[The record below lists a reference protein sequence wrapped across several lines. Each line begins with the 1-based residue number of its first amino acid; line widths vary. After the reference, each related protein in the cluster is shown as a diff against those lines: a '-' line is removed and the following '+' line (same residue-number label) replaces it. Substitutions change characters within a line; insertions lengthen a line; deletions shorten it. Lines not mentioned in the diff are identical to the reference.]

1 MRNKKIPELFARG
14 FFIYTVFVSKNDSC
28 RRIIYVIRYS
38 RLLLLGSGI
47 AFAAVY
53 RSVVRGLEGNLCFL
67 ATLCTSGCK
76 ELSGSLACVLS
87 CVTAG
92 FASLGLVLEA
102 AFCIEFLFTCGENEF
117 CAAILT
123 NQSLVFVH
131 ADFTSLE
138 INIFPLFPRFL
149 LNYAFELG
157 PYALNRVVH
166 AFYVLT
172 QPFADFCVRFI
183 RKIQFEDLGF
193 QRRERFE

>member
-1 MRNKKIPELFARG
+1 
-14 FFIYTVFVSKNDSC
+14 
-28 RRIIYVIRYS
+28 
-38 RLLLLGSGI
+38 LLGSGI

-76 ELSGSLACVLS
+76 EFSGSLACVLS

-92 FASLGLVLEA
+92 FASLGLVLET

-138 INIFPLFPRFL
+138 NKYFSL
-149 LNYAFELG
+149 
-157 PYALNRVVH
+157 VSKV
-166 AFYVLT
+166 
-172 QPFADFCVRFI
+172 FAKLCV
-183 RKIQFEDLGF
+183 
-193 QRRERFE
+193 

>member
-1 MRNKKIPELFARG
+1 MTTRKSTGIFY
-14 FFIYTVFVSKNDSC
+14 YTVFVSKNDSC

-53 RSVVRGLEGNLCFL
+53 RSVIRGLEGNLCFL
-67 ATLCTSGCK
+67 ATLCASGCK

-87 CVTAG
+87 CVAAG
-92 FASLGLVLEA
+92 LASLGLILET
-102 AFCIEFLFTCGENEF
+102 AFCVELLLTCGENEF

-138 INIFPLFPRFL
+138 NKYFSL
-149 LNYAFELG
+149 
-157 PYALNRVVH
+157 VSKV
-166 AFYVLT
+166 
-172 QPFADFCVRFI
+172 FAKLCV
-183 RKIQFEDLGF
+183 
-193 QRRERFE
+193 